1 MPKIEYVPK
10 NFSADRLQM
19 IEKVNKVVAE
29 YQKQGYSLTLRQVY
43 YQMVAR
49 DIIPNNMR
57 SYKNLG
63 NLINDARLAGLIDWL
78 AIEDR
83 TRNLRGNSHWTEPG
97 KVIESAAYSY
107 RRDHWEGQP
116 NYVEVWVEKDAL
128 IGIVGQICGKLDVN
142 HFSCRG
148 YVSQSE
154 MWAAARRLR
163 RRQDAGQHV
172 VLLHL
177 GDHDPSGKDMSRD
190 IQERLVTFETYDV
203 TFKRL
208 ALNMDQ
214 VELYNPPPNPAKL
227 SDSRASGYIEEY
239 GDECWELDAL
249 EPKVIS
255 DLINKNVKK
264 YRDDTLYNAVVEREA
279 EERRQLDDLA
289 EHYEAVAENWEE
301 IKERYVYG
309 DYED

>member
-1 MPKIEYVPK
+1 MPRIEYVPK
-10 NFSADRLQM
+10 KFSSDRLQM
-19 IEKVNKVVAE
+19 IEKVNSVVSE
-29 YQKQGYSLTLRQVY
+29 YEKQGYSLTLRQVY

-83 TRNLRGNSHWTEPG
+83 TRNLRENSHWSKPG
-97 KVIESAAYSY
+97 SVIESAAYSY
-107 RRDHWEGQP
+107 HLDHWKGQE

-128 IGIVGQICGKLDVN
+128 IGIVGQICQKPDVS
-142 HFSCRG
+142 HFSCRR

-154 MWAAARRLR
+154 MWAAARRLH
-163 RRQDAGQHV
+163 RRQEAGQHI

-190 IQERLVTFETYDV
+190 IQDRLVTFETYGV

-227 SDSRASGYIEEY
+227 TDSRATGYIEEY

-255 DLINKNVKK
+255 DVIRENVEK
-264 YRDDTLYNAVVEREA
+264 YRNDEIYRAVVKREA
-279 EERRQLDDLA
+279 EEKKA
-289 EHYEAVAENWEE
+289 A
-301 IKERYVYG
+301 
-309 DYED
+309 

>member
-1 MPKIEYVPK
+1 MPRIEYVPK
-10 NFSADRLQM
+10 KFSSDRLQM
-19 IEKVNKVVAE
+19 IEKVNSVVSE
-29 YQKQGYSLTLRQVY
+29 YEKQGYSLTLRQVY

-83 TRNLRGNSHWTEPG
+83 TRNLRENSHWSKPG
-97 KVIESAAYSY
+97 SVIESAAYSY
-107 RRDHWEGQP
+107 HLDHWKGQES
-116 NYVEVWVEKDAL
+116 YVEVWVEKDAL
-128 IGIVGQICGKLDVN
+128 IGIVGQICQKLDVS

-163 RRQDAGQHV
+163 RRQEAGQHI

-190 IQERLVTFETYDV
+190 IQDRLVTFETYGV

-227 SDSRASGYIEEY
+227 TDSRATGYIEEY

-255 DLINKNVKK
+255 DVIRENVEK
-264 YRDDTLYNAVVEREA
+264 YRNDEIYRAVVKREA
-279 EERRQLDDLA
+279 EEKKQLNDFAL
-289 EHYEAVAENWEE
+289 HYGSVLENWEE
-301 IKERYVYG
+301 IKDRYVYG
-309 DYED
+309 E